1 MKLVS
6 AEEMRQI
13 DKDAASYGLT
23 TEILMERAG
32 LEVAKEIKRFLGSVL
47 GKRLLFLIGP
57 GNNGG
62 DGLVAA
68 RYLNNWGAHTHL
80 YLPQPRKDRNFILC
94 QENRMPFTLA
104 SEDEGFTILRSL
116 ISRAD
121 GVVDALFGTGK
132 RRPLEGVYKEI
143 TSRVKE
149 AKRERPLIFALD
161 LPSGLDADTG
171 EIDPFAI
178 PADITITL
186 GYPKRG
192 LFSFPGREIAGK
204 IKVADIGY
212 PLSLAQGVNTEL
224 ITSSSVKSLLPP
236 RPKGAHKG
244 SFGRVLVIAGSLN
257 YIGAAFLACE
267 GTARVGAG
275 LVSLAT
281 PKSIHP
287 ILASKLTEITHIPL
301 PDEEGG
307 FISKQSLFVLKE
319 WLPRYDVL
327 LIGCGLGQ
335 KEGTAEFLYS
345 LLPDLKEKPLVL
357 DADAL
362 NILAKR
368 EFWWHIVPDNA
379 IITPHPAEMGRLSRL
394 STEEIQKDR
403 IEVTR
408 KHAEEWG
415 KVIVLKGAHTV
426 IASPQGKVFVSPF
439 ANPGLAS
446 AGTGD
451 VVAGAIAGFLTQGLS
466 PIDAAI
472 TGVYI
477 HGLAGEIVKS
487 EIGDAG
493 MLAGDLLLA
502 LPKAIKRLKEGF
514 EEEYF

>member
-6 AEEMRQI
+6 AEEIRTI
-13 DKDAASYGLT
+13 DKEASSFGLT

-32 LEVAKEIKRFLGSVL
+32 LEVAKTIRQFWGSVL
-47 GKRLLFLIGP
+47 GKRILFLIGP

-68 RYLNNWGAHTHL
+68 RFLHNWGSHIHL
-80 YLPQPRKDRNFILC
+80 YLPQPRSDRNFILC
-94 QENRMPFTLA
+94 QELDIPFTLA
-104 SEDEGFTILRSL
+104 SEDKGFLILQGLLSW
-116 ISRAD
+116 AD
-121 GVVDALFGTGK
+121 GLVDALFGTGK
-132 RRPLEGVYKEI
+132 RHPLGGVYKEI
-143 TSRVKE
+143 TLRVK
-149 AKRERPLIFALD
+149 KREKDRPFIFALD

-171 EIDPFAI
+171 GIDPFSI
-178 PADITITL
+178 PADLTITL

-204 IKVADIGY
+204 IKVVDIGY
-212 PLSLAQGVNTEL
+212 PPALAQGINTEL
-224 ITSSSVKSLLPP
+224 ITSSLVKSLLPY

-267 GTARVGAG
+267 GAIRVGAG
-275 LVSLAT
+275 LVSLAI
-281 PKSIHP
+281 PQSIHP
-287 ILASKLTEITHIPL
+287 ILASKLTEITYIPL
-301 PDEEGG
+301 PDGGTG
-307 FISKQSLFVLKE
+307 FIGGQALSVLRE

-335 KEGTAEFLYS
+335 RDETIEFIYS
-345 LLPDLKEKPLVL
+345 LLPDLKDKPLVF
-357 DADAL
+357 DADGL
-362 NILAKR
+362 NILAKK
-368 EFWWHIVPDNA
+368 ELWWKIVPDNTV
-379 IITPHPAEMGRLSRL
+379 ITPHPAEMGRLSHL
-394 STEEIQKDR
+394 SIEEIQNDR
-403 IEVTR
+403 IEIAR
-408 KHAEEWG
+408 KFAMEWG
-415 KVIVLKGAHTV
+415 KVVALKGAHTV

-451 VVAGAIAGFLTQGLS
+451 VVAGAIAGFLAQGLS
-466 PIDAAI
+466 PLNSAI
-472 TGVYI
+472 VGVYI

-493 MLAGDLLLA
+493 MLASDLLPA
-502 LPKAIKRLKEGF
+502 LPKAIKRIKEGV